1 MAVIVSAALHETFYC
16 KPAPLNHY
24 SRTKICLVYYYSHF
38 MSTPKV
44 LYMILY
50 LTPVKQASVV
60 PFGRREEESLEV
72 VVFCVHWRI
81 ASV

>member
-1 MAVIVSAALHETFYC
+1 MVTY
-16 KPAPLNHY
+16 
-24 SRTKICLVYYYSHF
+24 
-38 MSTPKV
+38 KV

-72 VVFCVHWRI
+72 VVFFCAPEKLLRMRT
-81 ASV
+81 ASLPNYTSHNAVVKRAATFH